1 MISGMVQRL
10 RKQSTVEGAIQTI
23 LDDVIALHGA
33 EYGNVQLPIGNELAI
48 VAQRG
53 LSADFLKAF
62 RRVLSYDGTA
72 CGRAL
77 RSGEIVQIIDVEK
90 DPGFAAYRMD
100 AARAGFRSVQSAPFL
115 TKDGRLMGV
124 VSTHFVN
131 PHRPSKLEVE
141 MLQAYRAAAA
151 DHVYQLLGDV
161 PLDEK
166 AEQMSERLYKSISI
180 SEDAG
185 RRGRPNGKS
194 AWGPDADRAP

>member
-1 MISGMVQRL
+1 MVQRL
-10 RKQSTVEGAIQTI
+10 RKQSTVEGEIHTI

-33 EYGNVQLPIGNELAI
+33 EYGNVQLPIGNELVI

-53 LSADFLKAF
+53 LSADFLKTF

-100 AARAGFRSVQSAPFL
+100 AARAGFRSVQSTPFL

-124 VSTHFVN
+124 VSVHFAN
-131 PHRPSKLEVE
+131 PTGRANSKWKCCRLIEPS
-141 MLQAYRAAAA
+141 
-151 DHVYQLLGDV
+151 
-161 PLDEK
+161 PPTT
-166 AEQMSERLYKSISI
+166 SINS
-180 SEDAG
+180 SVTF
-185 RRGRPNGKS
+185 RS
-194 AWGPDADRAP
+194 ARKQSK

>member
-1 MISGMVQRL
+1 MARL
-10 RKQSTVEGAIQTI
+10 NQQSTVEGAIQTI

-62 RRVLSYDGTA
+62 RRVSRYDGTA

-77 RSGEIVQIIDVEK
+77 RSGEIVQIIDVGK
-90 DPGFAAYRMD
+90 DLEFAAYRMD

-115 TKDGRLMGV
+115 TNDGRLMGM

-141 MLQAYRAAAA
+141 MLMDYRVVAA
-151 DHVYQLLGDV
+151 DHVYQLLGDI
-161 PLDEK
+161 PIAEK
-166 AEQMSERLYKSISI
+166 AVQMSGRLYDSISLE
-180 SEDAG
+180 SAG
-185 RRGRPNGKS
+185 PPGQARLAKP
-194 AWGPDADRAP
+194 PETPQL